1 LRIGLNYLGQNAEI
15 KKVLVTSTI
24 SGEGKSFVA
33 INLAQS
39 LALTGK
45 KVVLLELDLHNPAIS
60 KALNIPNEKGVT
72 DYLKKKM
79 ELEEIIKRSDFN
91 PNLFIVPSGTL
102 PNNPT
107 ELLMN
112 GRAKELINYL
122 DTIFDYVV
130 IDTAPVNPVTDAYVL
145 SPYCD
150 TTLYVIRHKYTPKV
164 LVQRIDENNRIN
176 QLHNLAIIFN
186 GVHSRGFSKNNY
198 GYGYG
203 YGYIYPDNHS
213 KKSRVE
219 NLKSKL
225 GKRFSGL
232 AKIK

>member
-1 LRIGLNYLGQNAEI
+1 
-15 KKVLVTSTI
+15 
-24 SGEGKSFVA
+24 
-33 INLAQS
+33 
-39 LALTGK
+39 
-45 KVVLLELDLHNPAIS
+45 LHNPAIS